1 MSKDI
6 YSEICVHF
14 GIDSVKYL
22 VANRRNRLINNYAET
37 DDYLFMSNVA
47 MFWFVCLAQFFYCD
61 RLSSVCCI
69 C

>member
-37 DDYLFMSNVA
+37 DDYLCRTLRCSGS
-47 MFWFVCLAQFFYCD
+47 FVWLNFFIAF
-61 RLSSVCCI
+61 V
-69 C
+69 